1 MTFKPTTLDSRVRG
15 SDEDAGTHESRASPN
30 PVAIATTTSDTGSRV
45 LTARV
50 PWWRPRPA
58 FVIAL
63 AASIAVHLA
72 ISLWPAEL
80 PTTPPFAP
88 LAVTITELPPPPLPE
103 PAPRPAKPAKPKPK
117 RATPAPP
124 PLPPAPIAEESP
136 ATIAEA
142 TPPPDATSSAAETT
156 ASAPEFAPEPAPIE
170 PPPVVLPPR
179 VDLAYKVFL
188 GTQGFLI
195 GEAVYRFEHDGSQY
209 RIETVG
215 EARGLAAL
223 LLHGQGRL
231 ESRGMITP
239 AGLQP
244 LEFAVERGSR
254 ERREVAHFDWE
265 TGLVTLHEDKT
276 LALELPTF
284 DPLALMWQF
293 YFAPP
298 TTDEQSFYVAT
309 TRRVQ
314 RYTATREA
322 LETIPW
328 RDGELVTERWHRRS
342 DDGKTDGYAWLAPSL
357 RYVPVKVRLNGPR
370 GTLEAL
376 LDAIRV
382 DEPLATK

>member
-1 MTFKPTTLDSRVRG
+1 M
-15 SDEDAGTHESRASPN
+15 
-30 PVAIATTTSDTGSRV
+30 PVARA
-45 LTARV
+45 
-50 PWWRPRPA
+50 PWWRARSP
-58 FVIAL
+58 FVIAF
-63 AASIAVHLA
+63 AASIAVHVA
-72 ISLWPAEL
+72 ILLWPADL
-80 PTTPPFAP
+80 PTAPPLAP
-88 LAVTITELPPPPLPE
+88 LAVTITELPPPP
-103 PAPRPAKPAKPKPK
+103 APQPPPKTVEAKPKRAKPKPLPSPPPPPVV
-117 RATPAPP
+117 AEGPPAIFAEADVPSEAPP
-124 PLPPAPIAEESP
+124 TS
-136 ATIAEA
+136 
-142 TPPPDATSSAAETT
+142 PPPEQGPPV
-156 ASAPEFAPEPAPIE
+156 PEFAPEPAPVE

-195 GEAVYRFEHDGSQY
+195 GEAVYRFEHDGNQY

-223 LLHGQGRL
+223 LVRGQGRL
-231 ESRGMITP
+231 ESHGTITS

-254 ERREVAHFDWE
+254 ERREVARFDWE

-298 TTDEQSFYVAT
+298 TGDEQSFFVAT

-314 RYTATREA
+314 RYTAVREA
-322 LETIPW
+322 VESIPW
-328 RDGELVTERWHRRS
+328 RGGQIEAERWHRVS
-342 DDGKTDGYAWLAPSL
+342 DDGKSEGYAWLAPSL
-357 RYVPVKVRLNGPR
+357 RYVPVKIRLSGPR
-370 GTLEAL
+370 ATLEAL

-382 DEPLATK
+382 DESLATK

>member
-1 MTFKPTTLDSRVRG
+1 MVATAAGVRHCARG
-15 SDEDAGTHESRASPN
+15 VDRRASCDLA
-30 PVAIATTTSDTGSRV
+30 VAGRAADDAAVCAARSDHHRASAAAVAGAR
-45 LTARV
+45 TAPGEASQTEAETCDART
-50 PWWRPRPA
+50 A
-58 FVIAL
+58 
-63 AASIAVHLA
+63 AASTCAQ
-72 ISLWPAEL
+72 
-80 PTTPPFAP
+80 
-88 LAVTITELPPPPLPE
+88 
-103 PAPRPAKPAKPKPK
+103 
-117 RATPAPP
+117 
-124 PLPPAPIAEESP
+124 
-136 ATIAEA
+136 
-142 TPPPDATSSAAETT
+142 
-156 ASAPEFAPEPAPIE
+156 
-170 PPPVVLPPR
+170 
-179 VDLAYKVFL
+179 VFL

>member
-1 MTFKPTTLDSRVRG
+1 MRPADA
-15 SDEDAGTHESRASPN
+15 SDQR
-30 PVAIATTTSDTGSRV
+30 
-45 LTARV
+45 L
-50 PWWRPRPA
+50 PWWRARSP
-58 FVIAL
+58 FVVALIA
-63 AASIAVHLA
+63 SVAVHLA
-72 ISLWPAEL
+72 LSLWPAEM
-80 PTTPPFAP
+80 PTTPPLAP

-103 PAPRPAKPAKPKPK
+103 PAPKIVKAKPK
-117 RATPAPP
+117 RAKPAPP
-124 PLPPAPIAEESP
+124 PPTAAPPAVAEDPP
-136 ATIAEA
+136 AVVAEA
-142 TPPPDATSSAAETT
+142 MPPTEAAPSAPPE
-156 ASAPEFAPEPAPIE
+156 ASTGAPEFAPEPTPVE

-179 VDLAYKVFL
+179 VDLAYTVFL
-188 GTQGFLI
+188 GTQGFMI
-195 GEAVYRFEHDGSQY
+195 GEAVYRFEHDGNQY

-223 LLHGQGRL
+223 LVRGQGRL
-231 ESRGMITP
+231 ESRGTITS

-298 TTDEQSFYVAT
+298 TSDEQSFFVAT

-314 RYTATREA
+314 RYTAIREA
-322 LETIPW
+322 VESIPW
-328 RDGELVTERWHRRS
+328 RGGEIETERWHRVS
-342 DDGKTDGYAWLAPSL
+342 DDGKSDGYAWLAPSL
-357 RYVPVKVRLNGPR
+357 RYVPVKIRLSGPR
-370 GTLEAL
+370 ATLEAL